1 MASQLPSEM
10 LACQVVE
17 YNQPYQ
23 VRTVPVPTKLG
34 PHDLLVKIAVSSFC
48 HTDTMV
54 RSGAFRTK
62 LPCTG
67 SHEGAGTVVAV
78 GPSVKDFQLGD
89 RVLCPVVSYLC
100 GECPDCTGPE
110 TTRQYCHRQGGAP
123 GITRDGMFAEYVVA
137 DSHTAAS
144 IPASISFAT
153 AAPLACAGCTVWKGI
168 IDAAL
173 QPGDWLA
180 IIGSGGGVGHLGIKF
195 AKAMG
200 LKVIGVDARD
210 TGLELSHQAGADL
223 VVDARKP
230 QNELLEA
237 IHSATELGA
246 HATLNVSD
254 AESAA
259 TTACLVTRKHGT
271 VIQIAQPQ
279 TVSIPFQHIV
289 FNDIRIHGSLMSSPQ
304 QLRDMLEFV
313 ARHNISV
320 DTQQFHGL
328 SEVSTLLE
336 RVESGKLA
344 GKAVV
349 IIDGSQ
355 VNVV

>member
-1 MASQLPSEM
+1 
-10 LACQVVE
+10 
-17 YNQPYQ
+17 
-23 VRTVPVPTKLG
+23 
-34 PHDLLVKIAVSSFC
+34 
-48 HTDTMV
+48 
-54 RSGAFRTK
+54 
-62 LPCTG
+62 
-67 SHEGAGTVVAV
+67 
-78 GPSVKDFQLGD
+78 
-89 RVLCPVVSYLC
+89 
-100 GECPDCTGPE
+100 
-110 TTRQYCHRQGGAP
+110 
-123 GITRDGMFAEYVVA
+123 MFAEYVVV

-144 IPASISFAT
+144 IPASISFVT

-254 AESAA
+254 AEPAA

-271 VIQIAQPQ
+271 VIQIAQVRMP
-279 TVSIPFQHIV
+279 
-289 FNDIRIHGSLMSSPQ
+289 D
-304 QLRDMLEFV
+304 V
-313 ARHNISV
+313 AL
-320 DTQQFHGL
+320 TGYL
-328 SEVSTLLE
+328 
-336 RVESGKLA
+336 
-344 GKAVV
+344 
-349 IIDGSQ
+349 
-355 VNVV
+355 VNNNPS